1 MQNSAAQSELFFG
14 AGGGTR
20 TRDLLITNQMH
31 YQLCYAS
38 MAIIYHILKKI
49 QIFLLNLIF
58 KYVKILQRGE
68 IMLYHENDF
77 YADASISSADGRQFI
92 VEYAKHDKS
101 VVFKVLPRPQTI
113 KEQDSLVF
121 DEGTKEYGIVL
132 NFAKTF
138 VATSYGESVV
148 RNNGEPNYMMC
159 LRHPHFV
166 EIAFINSKSNLQQ
179 QNFVKTQ
186 ITNKNAGLEKAVKN
200 LINDVRNITEK
211 QNDLSK

>member
-1 MQNSAAQSELFFG
+1 MPSSIFWLSPRYG

-31 YQLCYAS
+31 YRLCYAS

-58 KYVKILQRGE
+58 KYVKILQKGE
-68 IMLYHENDF
+68 IMLYQENDF
-77 YADASISSADGRQFI
+77 YADASISSADGRQFV

-101 VVFKVLPRPQTI
+101 VIFKVLPRPQAI
-113 KEQDSLVF
+113 KEDDRLVF
-121 DEGTKEYGIVL
+121 DEGTKEYEIVL

-148 RNNGEPNYMMC
+148 RNEGAPNYMMC
-159 LRHPHFV
+159 LKHPHFV
-166 EIAFINSKSNLQQ
+166 EIVFINSKRDAQQ

-186 ITNKNAGLEKAVKN
+186 ITYRNLGLEKAVKN
-200 LINDVRNITEK
+200 LINDVKNITEK
-211 QNDLSK
+211 QNSLSK